1 MTTSARSLRLLLGA
15 ALPAVL
21 ALVAFGPL
29 ALWSDRLPDRIAT
42 HWGASGP
49 PDGSMTTNTFVTVM
63 VAFLAPAV
71 AGLIALAVRRRFSR
85 GIRPTFAA
93 IVAVTGGIIA
103 AAAFMTFAANRDVT
117 DWREASNPNIAV
129 VIGVV
134 LAGTALG
141 AAAARLAL
149 AIDATDPPDSDTGSG
164 APPMLDIAPS
174 EQVVW
179 TAGAH
184 ARWVVALDTSLVVL
198 GVVLVAAGQ
207 SFAGVVLAGSGLLTS
222 PLASINVRADRRG
235 LRIAYGPL
243 RWPVQRIRLDR
254 IERADVIEVRPMEWG
269 GWGYRGSVKL
279 FKRAAVVLRSGE
291 GIQLSLHGGA
301 RFAVTIDD
309 AATGVAVLN
318 GAIARARDHHE

>member
-1 MTTSARSLRLLLGA
+1 MTKSARSLRLLLGA

-49 PDGSMTTNTFVTVM
+49 PDGSMATNTFVAVM
-63 VAFLAPAV
+63 VAFLAPAG
-71 AGLIALAVRRRFSR
+71 AGLIALATRHRFSR

-93 IVAVTGGIIA
+93 IAAVTGGIIA
-103 AAAFMTFAANRDVT
+103 AAAFTTFAANRDLT
-117 DWREASNPNIAV
+117 DWRNASNPNIAV

-149 AIDATDPPDSDTGSG
+149 AIDATDPLGDSDTGLG

-198 GVVLVAAGQ
+198 GIVLVAAGQ

-254 IERADVIEVRPMEWG
+254 IERADVIDVRPMAWG

-279 FKRAAVVLRSGE
+279 FKRAAVVLRAGE

-318 GAIARARDHHE
+318 GAIARDHRE